1 MTTTESRASAAKP
14 TPLQVAAAKLVIT
27 ADRKLGDQTPD
38 WIERV
43 AQGRPP
49 KR

>member
-1 MTTTESRASAAKP
+1 MTTTENHAADARP
-14 TPLQVAAAKLVIT
+14 TRLQVAAAKLVIS

-49 KR
+49 ER

>member
-1 MTTTESRASAAKP
+1 MTTTESRAAAKP

-43 AQGRPP
+43 AQGRPAN
-49 KR
+49 R